1 MEVDVPL
8 EILSMCTLP
17 GDFISSE
24 GLLDAQTKYIWSVG
38 KKWALGFRLPRG
50 TSDLRSAVS
59 KGGTEKVPLTKSYF
73 GYWASFCRLVITFIA
88 CKINE

>member
-38 KKWALGFRLPRG
+38 KTWALGFRLPSG
-50 TSDLRSAVS
+50 KSDLRSALS
-59 KGGTEKVPLTKSYF
+59 KGALKK
-73 GYWASFCRLVITFIA
+73 CRLPNRTLDIGHHFVG
-88 CKINE
+88 